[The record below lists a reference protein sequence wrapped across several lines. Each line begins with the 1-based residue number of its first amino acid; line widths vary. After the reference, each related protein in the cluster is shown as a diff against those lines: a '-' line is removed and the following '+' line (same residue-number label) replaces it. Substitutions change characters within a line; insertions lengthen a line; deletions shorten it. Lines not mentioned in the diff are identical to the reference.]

1 MADLAAGFSG
11 GLRAGC
17 ERIWARLHGHP
28 FLGELAAGTLPL
40 EKFRFFIEQDLLFL
54 PEFARCMAL
63 GAAKSRREEELEFFN
78 RQLDG
83 IVRLEIASN
92 RRLLEQVT
100 GLGAADRGGSAAMAP
115 ANLAYTSFLLA
126 TAAAGGPAEIT
137 AAILPC
143 SWSYVEIAR
152 GLGEIAA
159 HPVYS
164 DWVGFYLQDTEA
176 DLVADMRAT
185 LEEMAAQMGERDR
198 KRLAEIFA
206 MSSRLEGMFWE
217 MAYTLDQWPDL
228 QGHSAG
234 GAGAGVLP
242 RSVRLRT
249 ASASISTSQAGSSR
263 AATITAVAA
272 GRMSAKTSPCARAT
286 SRQWAGSVRNMRV
299 RMTWSRSVPAL
310 DRASAIRSM
319 HSRAWAYGSGGG
331 GPPSGGTGAVPAT
344 RTRSPDTTAREKPN
358 SGS

>member
-1 MADLAAGFSG
+1 MADSAAGFSA
-11 GLRAGC
+11 GLRDGC
-17 ERIWARLHGHP
+17 ERIWTGLHGHP
-28 FLGELAAGTLPL
+28 FLGELARGTLPL

-83 IVRLEIASN
+83 IVRLEIPSN

-100 GLGAADRGGSAAMAP
+100 GLGAADRGGSLAMAP

-152 GLGEIAA
+152 GLGGEVAE

-185 LEEMAAQMGERDR
+185 LDEMAAGAGPADR
-198 KRLAEIFA
+198 ERLAEIFR

-228 QGHSAG
+228 
-234 GAGAGVLP
+234 GVP
-242 RSVRLRT
+242 
-249 ASASISTSQAGSSR
+249 G
-263 AATITAVAA
+263 
-272 GRMSAKTSPCARAT
+272 
-286 SRQWAGSVRNMRV
+286 
-299 RMTWSRSVPAL
+299 
-310 DRASAIRSM
+310 
-319 HSRAWAYGSGGG
+319 
-331 GPPSGGTGAVPAT
+331 
-344 RTRSPDTTAREKPN
+344 
-358 SGS
+358 